1 MKSQNFISKLE
12 NLINSSYS
20 DNLNPLIKSNNDF
33 DLYQQKKLHSS
44 YEIILKKLLVILMRY
59 KHQVKKITSYIIQ

>member
-44 YEIILKKLLVILMRY
+44 YSTPKYLNSKN
-59 KHQVKKITSYIIQ
+59 